1 MPDRRFLAEVQRQMD
16 RVRPIGTQVKVVPP
30 VDVELQAEV
39 TLRGGE
45 DDLEDAVRE
54 RLSAWL
60 KESGIGGTLQ
70 AGNAWALIQNI
81 PGVLQVREV
90 NLSTTT
96 PGCYQNEEG
105 DILLPRRAIPR
116 LGALRVERLPNRG
129 SGR

>member
-1 MPDRRFLAEVQRQMD
+1 MINGRFISRIL
-16 RVRPIGTQVKVVPP
+16 GLLLQVIAIFLLICAAV
-30 VDVELQAEV
+30 AW
-39 TLRGGE
+39 GYGE
-45 DDLEDAVRE
+45 EDLEDAVRE

-70 AGNAWALIQNI
+70 AGNAWALVQNI